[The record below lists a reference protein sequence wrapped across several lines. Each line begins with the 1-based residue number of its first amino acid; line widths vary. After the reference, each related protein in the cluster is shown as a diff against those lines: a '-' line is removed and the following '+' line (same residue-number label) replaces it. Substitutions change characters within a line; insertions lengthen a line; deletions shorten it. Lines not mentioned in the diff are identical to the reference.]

1 MNKHSS
7 GTNFRT
13 LAGAQEQ
20 TNFIV
25 AHYLAG
31 VISLSR
37 AAELLQLSWLNLRTR
52 LLRLGIPKRTAA
64 RETGEGSFAIF
75 RG

>member
-1 MNKHSS
+1 M
-7 GTNFRT
+7 
-13 LAGAQEQ
+13 
-20 TNFIV
+20 